1 VNFDWTA
8 IGTVGSA
15 LATVVVA
22 SVTAWL
28 AWQTRALARETKL
41 DVEAQWMPLLLPP
54 TRGGV
59 TEESDNLHLTLVN
72 SGRGP
77 ALRGF
82 VWTEGESEP
91 VARGSYHVAAGERC
105 DPVKTPMPPDG
116 VSVDTAAR
124 VHVEWEDLTGNIF
137 EAVILVGRDGRGLL
151 TTSVITLVKH
161 KACRDA
167 YNMETMIV

>member
-1 VNFDWTA
+1 VTYDWTA

-15 LATVVVA
+15 LATVIVA

-28 AWQTRALARETKL
+28 AWQTRALARETKR

-59 TEESDNLHLTLVN
+59 AEEFDNLHLTLVN
-72 SGRGP
+72 SGRGA

-82 VWTEGESEP
+82 IWTEDDP
-91 VARGSYHVAAGERC
+91 KRRAFGSFHVAAGEER
-105 DPVKTPMPPDG
+105 DPVKTPMPPGG
-116 VSVDTAAR
+116 VLVTTTAR

-137 EAVILVGRDGRGLL
+137 EAVILVGRGGGGL
-151 TTSVITLVKH
+151 SVSDVTLVKNKPSRH
-161 KACRDA
+161 A
-167 YNMETMIV
+167 YHLNTTIV